1 MSHERL
7 CLFAPIVPG
16 CIFRAHWLFSFI
28 LTKTLVVVYPPHF
41 TAPKGGPG
49 LLNFLSSKADILG

>member
-1 MSHERL
+1 MFHELL
-7 CLFAPIVPG
+7 CLFAPIMPG
-16 CIFRAHWLFSFI
+16 CIFRAHYLFFFI

-49 LLNFLSSKADILG
+49 LLNFISSKAGILG